1 MTKLINIDKKDYE
14 KMNEGRIYT
23 NQYIKCFCG
32 KYYIRRNR
40 TAHNRTQFHKNYKE
54 NSGFN
59 IDIKKN
65 KIIKEKEKIEY
76 ETEYLSIWGKFK

>member
-1 MTKLINIDKKDYE
+1 MTNLINIEKKDYE
-14 KMNEGRIYT
+14 KLNEGRIYA

-40 TAHNRTQFHKNYKE
+40 TNHFKTKFHKKYKE

-59 IDIKKN
+59 IEIPKK

-76 ETEYLSIWGKFK
+76 DTEYVSIWGKFK